1 MLGITLL
8 PGTTLPASPMDVQ
21 ELASY
26 QRRSRATWRL
36 VRTDHPIVYPT
47 LGLANEAGEV
57 AGKIKKLFWDKGG
70 RIADAD
76 RAALKMELGDVLW
89 YLAQICTELGLD
101 LGEVAAAN
109 LEKLGSRK
117 ARGTIGGDGDE
128 R

>member
-1 MLGITLL
+1 
-8 PGTTLPASPMDVQ
+8 MDVQ
-21 ELASY
+21 DLASY
-26 QRRSRATWRL
+26 QRRSRSTWGL

-47 LGLANEAGEV
+47 LGLTNEAGEV
-57 AGKIKKLFWDKGG
+57 AGKVKKLFRDKGG
-70 RIADAD
+70 RISDAD

-109 LEKLGSRK
+109 LAKLDSRK
-117 ARGTIGGDGDE
+117 ERGTIGGDGDE